1 MKLKEVDYEISE
13 ELFAT
18 NCMLKML
25 INEYDG
31 KIPNDVIDSIEHSLV
46 LAEKHLAKDFIP
58 EVDIDKMKLVSR
70 VTFDMDSIKRI
81 RKNKKR
87 LKLLIILLVTKCLEV
102 LRKKGFYD
110 IIAMKLYLFNRWCFY
125 GIILQ

>member
-1 MKLKEVDYEISE
+1 MKLKEVDYVVSE

-18 NCMLKML
+18 SCMLKML
-25 INEYDG
+25 INEYGG

-70 VTFDMDSIKRI
+70 VTFDMDSIKELKNVKKR
-81 RKNKKR
+81 RKN
-87 LKLLIILLVTKCLEV
+87 
-102 LRKKGFYD
+102 
-110 IIAMKLYLFNRWCFY
+110 MN
-125 GIILQ
+125 

>member
-18 NCMLKML
+18 SCMLKML
-25 INEYDG
+25 IDEYDE
-31 KIPNDVIDSIEHSLV
+31 KIPNDVIESIEHSLV

-70 VTFDMDSIKRI
+70 VTFDMDSIKELKNVRKG
-81 RKNKKR
+81 RKN
-87 LKLLIILLVTKCLEV
+87 
-102 LRKKGFYD
+102 
-110 IIAMKLYLFNRWCFY
+110 MN
-125 GIILQ
+125 

>member
-18 NCMLKML
+18 SCMLKML

-58 EVDIDKMKLVSR
+58 EVDIDEMKLVSR
-70 VTFDMDSIKRI
+70 VTFDMDSIERI
-81 RKNKKR
+81 RKNKKVKIAHYFIGHKMFSSVEKKR
-87 LKLLIILLVTKCLEV
+87 LL
-102 LRKKGFYD
+102 
-110 IIAMKLYLFNRWCFY
+110 
-125 GIILQ
+125 